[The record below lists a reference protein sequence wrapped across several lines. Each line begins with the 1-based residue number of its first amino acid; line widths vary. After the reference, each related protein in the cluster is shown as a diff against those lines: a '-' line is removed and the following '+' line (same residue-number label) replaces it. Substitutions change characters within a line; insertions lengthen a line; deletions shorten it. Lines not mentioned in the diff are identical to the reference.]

1 MIKIHRCS
9 RETDSEKADV
19 LKEDLKKEKTQQFHF
34 FVNMSCSPLKFWNQ
48 GNDQ

>member
-19 LKEDLKKEKTQQFHF
+19 LKEDLKKEKTVSLFCEHVMLTSQILE
-34 FVNMSCSPLKFWNQ
+34 PRK
-48 GNDQ
+48 